1 MNQGARARLLV
12 VDDEQGIVEVV
23 TTALN
28 SAGYQVDSTDQA
40 HIAIEAVR
48 RGGLDAVI
56 LDVGLGDRSGFE
68 LMERW
73 TAEGHRVP
81 VIFLT
86 ARTDE
91 EDVTR
96 GLSIGADDYIRKPFG
111 VKELIAR
118 VESVLRRTGGQSGSI
133 SERDVLRFAD
143 IRLDR
148 CRFEVYRSGRPL
160 QLSPIEFRLL
170 EVLMEN
176 GGRILTRGQLIDRV
190 WTSGEG
196 ADDSTL
202 ETTISR
208 LRGKL
213 HSPEEPDLLVTRRGI
228 GYGLV
233 GGSATSINTAS
244 NSKGQQ

>member
-1 MNQGARARLLV
+1 MDRRRAPR
-12 VDDEQGIVEVV
+12 
-23 TTALN
+23 
-28 SAGYQVDSTDQA
+28 ST
-40 HIAIEAVR
+40 
-48 RGGLDAVI
+48 
-56 LDVGLGDRSGFE
+56 
-68 LMERW
+68 
-73 TAEGHRVP
+73 
-81 VIFLT
+81 IFLT

-91 EDVTR
+91 EDVT
-96 GLSIGADDYIRKPFG
+96 GLSIGADDFHIRKPFG
-111 VKELIAR
+111 VELIAR

-176 GGRILTRGQLIDRV
+176 GGRILTRGQLMNWV